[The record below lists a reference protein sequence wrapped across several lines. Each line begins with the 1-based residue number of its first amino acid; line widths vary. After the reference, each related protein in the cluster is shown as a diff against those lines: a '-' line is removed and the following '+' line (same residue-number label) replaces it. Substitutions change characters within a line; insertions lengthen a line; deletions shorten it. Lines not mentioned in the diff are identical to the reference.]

1 MRKVA
6 SAPREAFAEPRAV
19 QIGKGA
25 TAAPFF
31 FLTGEVGLPLLAA
44 LLFPAL
50 GFLRHS
56 AYPSLHP
63 SLRSRELPLLH
74 GPAAASWHA
83 SEHVS
88 ALSASLLTLARDA
101 RDLQPKKLGVPLDVN
116 TPRNRLTARSTASC
130 RPSSFRP

>member
-1 MRKVA
+1 MEVA
-6 SAPREAFAEPRAV
+6 SASREAFADPRAA

-25 TAAPFF
+25 TAAPF

-50 GFLRHS
+50 GLFRHS

-63 SLRSRELPLLH
+63 EFAVARAPTAPRL
-74 GPAAASWHA
+74 AAASRHA
-83 SEHVS
+83 SAHVS
-88 ALSASLLTLARDA
+88 ALSASLLTLALDA

-116 TPRNRLTARSTASC
+116 TPGTG
-130 RPSSFRP
+130 

>member
-1 MRKVA
+1 MEVA
-6 SAPREAFAEPRAV
+6 SALRGAFADPRAV

-25 TAAPFF
+25 TAAPF

-50 GFLRHS
+50 GLLRHS

-63 SLRSRELPLLH
+63 GLRSRELPPLH

-83 SEHVS
+83 GAHVP
-88 ALSASLLTLARDA
+88 ALSASLLTLTGDA

-130 RPSSFRP
+130 RPFSFRP

>member
-1 MRKVA
+1 MEVA
-6 SAPREAFAEPRAV
+6 SASREAFADQAGGAD
-19 QIGKGA
+19 GKGGDRRPPFFVRVKSA
-25 TAAPFF
+25 YRFLPPFF
-31 FLTGEVGLPLLAA
+31 FPPLAFFA
-44 LLFPAL
+44 IQRIPPFI
-50 GFLRHS
+50 R
-56 AYPSLHP
+56 
-63 SLRSRELPLLH
+63 SLRSRELPPLH

-83 SEHVS
+83 SAHVS